1 MNEFHYFRPYF
12 TATVFA
18 KLQQGDPHG
27 RVSIMS
33 LFNYA
38 MRKVWFHQ
46 TRIGL
51 SLYDVTGQG
60 YLRETVS
67 TKHGFFYINTSQ
79 IVYVLFCEGLGK
91 LHIRTYSDFTS
102 VGRTGKIFP

>member
-1 MNEFHYFRPYF
+1 MYFFRPYL

-18 KLQQGDPHG
+18 KLQQGDAHG

-51 SLYDVTGQG
+51 SLYDVCGQG
-60 YLRETVS
+60 YLKESVS
-67 TKHGFFYINTSQ
+67 FTEDIIRVNQNWEQLKKFFKY
-79 IVYVLFCEGLGK
+79 
-91 LHIRTYSDFTS
+91 
-102 VGRTGKIFP
+102 